1 MPAAA
6 ALLTYLKEY
15 EMAHR
20 YINPPTLA
28 HPTGYTH
35 VVEASSTTRTIYI
48 SGQVALD
55 SSGNVVGKG
64 DMRTQAQQ
72 VFENL
77 HIALRTVGAGFRDV
91 VKLTYYIVDMS
102 QMPVVREVRDKFV
115 HREQLP
121 ASTAVEIRRLARE
134 EFLIEIEAIA
144 VLGG

>member
-1 MPAAA
+1 
-6 ALLTYLKEY
+6 
-15 EMAHR
+15 MAHR

-35 VVEASSTTRTIYI
+35 VVEANGARTVYI

-55 SSGNVVGKG
+55 ASGNIVGQG

-77 HIALRTVGAGFRDV
+77 HTALRAVGGSFSDV
-91 VKLTYYIVDMS
+91 AKLTYFIVDMT
-102 QMPVVREVRDKFV
+102 QMPAVREVRDQFINP
-115 HREQLP
+115 EQLP

-134 EFLIEIEAIA
+134 EFLIEVEAVA
-144 VLGG
+144 VLGA